1 MSNNSQELSSKFHP
15 LPCMFTIASLF
26 CGFYSIVAAIKGDF
40 AIAATAILI
49 AAVFDGLDG
58 RVARLTGTTSTF
70 GMELDSLC
78 DLVSFGVAPGLL
90 AYLWALQPFN
100 RYGWLAAF
108 LYIATTALRLARF
121 NCQHTSASKHFV
133 GLPCPAAAAMISS
146 TVLFSHYLGIEGTVN
161 HISLLFLV
169 YILSYLMVST
179 HLYFSFKQTDSKKSR
194 TFRLLVGSLLL
205 FILVAAEHEV
215 MLFVIFSLYIASGPI
230 VAIYRRIRKIF
241 KSTVANP
248 NHNPSNNQSEEHSG

>member
-1 MSNNSQELSSKFHP
+1 MSSKFHP

-40 AIAATAILI
+40 TMAATAILI
-49 AAVFDGLDG
+49 AAIFDGLDG

-100 RYGWLAAF
+100 RYGWLAGF
-108 LYIATTALRLARF
+108 LYVATTALRLARF
-121 NCQHTSASKHFV
+121 NCQHTSSASKHFV

-146 TVLFSHYLGIEGTVN
+146 TVLFSHYLGFEGTVN

-179 HLYFSFKQTDSKKSR
+179 HLYFSFKQTDSQKSK
-194 TFRLLVGSLLL
+194 TFRLLVGTLLL

-215 MLFVIFSLYIASGPI
+215 MLFLIFSVYIASGPLF
-230 VAIYRRIRKIF
+230 ALWRRARKIF
-241 KSTVANP
+241 GSSSAKKAN
-248 NHNPSNNQSEEHSG
+248 HHPSGPV

>member
-1 MSNNSQELSSKFHP
+1 MSTTTQEMSSKFHP

-40 AIAATAILI
+40 TIAANTILI

-100 RYGWLAAF
+100 RYGWLAGF
-108 LYIATTALRLARF
+108 LYVATTALRLARF
-121 NCQHTSASKHFV
+121 NCQHTGTSKHFV
-133 GLPCPAAAAMISS
+133 GLPCPAAAAMISA
-146 TVLFSHYLGIEGTVN
+146 TVLFSHYLGFEGTVN
-161 HISLLFLV
+161 NISLLFLV

-194 TFRLLVGSLLL
+194 TFQLLVGTLLL
-205 FILVAAEHEV
+205 FILVASLPEV
-215 MLFVIFSLYIASGPI
+215 MLFLIFSVYISSGP
-230 VAIYRRIRKIF
+230 VFALYRRIKKIF
-241 KSTVANP
+241 KTPAINP
-248 NHNPSNNQSEEHSG
+248 NHNPSSPSK

>member
-1 MSNNSQELSSKFHP
+1 MADNSQEISSKFHP

-26 CGFYSIVAAIKGDF
+26 CGFYSIIAGIKGDF
-40 AIAATAILI
+40 VVAAIAILI

-100 RYGWLAAF
+100 RYGWLAGF

-121 NCQHTSASKHFV
+121 NCQHSSASKHFI
-133 GLPCPAAAAMISS
+133 GLPCPAAAAMISA
-146 TVLFSHYLGIEGTVN
+146 TVLFIHFLGIEGTVN

-179 HLYFSFKQTDSKKSR
+179 HLYYSFKQTESQKSR
-194 TFRLLVGSLLL
+194 TFQLLVGTLLL
-205 FILVAAEHEV
+205 FILIAAEPEV
-215 MLFVIFSLYIASGPI
+215 MLFVLFLSYIISGPLF
-230 VAIYRRIRKIF
+230 ALFRRVRKIF
-241 KSTVANP
+241 RSPSTTP
-248 NHNPSNNQSEEHSG
+248 NHHPSGHP

>member
-1 MSNNSQELSSKFHP
+1 MADTTHEVSSKFHP

-40 AIAATAILI
+40 VIAANTILI
-49 AAVFDGLDG
+49 AAIFDGLDG
-58 RVARLTGTTSTF
+58 RIARLTGTTSTF

-90 AYLWALQPFN
+90 AYMWALKPFG
-100 RYGWLAAF
+100 RYGWLAGF
-108 LYIATTALRLARF
+108 LFVATTALRLARF
-121 NCQHTSASKHFV
+121 NTQHTGTSKHFV

-146 TVLFSHYLGIEGTVN
+146 AVLFSHYLGIEGTVN

-179 HLYFSFKQTDSKKSR
+179 HLYYSFKQTDSKKSR
-194 TFRLLVGSLLL
+194 AFQLLVGTLLL

-215 MLFVIFSLYIASGPI
+215 MLFLIFSLYISSGPFYA
-230 VAIYRRIRKIF
+230 VYRRLKKMSRA
-241 KSTVANP
+241 SAATSHRRSSLND
-248 NHNPSNNQSEEHSG
+248 Q

>member
-1 MSNNSQELSSKFHP
+1 MSAAAQEMSNKFHP

-40 AIAATAILI
+40 TVAATAVLI

-100 RYGWLAAF
+100 RYGWLACF
-108 LYIATTALRLARF
+108 LYVATTALRLARF
-121 NCQHTSASKHFV
+121 NCQHTGTSKHFV
-133 GLPCPAAAAMISS
+133 GLPCPAAAAMISAA
-146 TVLFSHYLGIEGTVN
+146 VLFSRYLGFTGTVN

-179 HLYFSFKQTDSKKSR
+179 HLYFSFKQNTDSQKSR
-194 TFRLLVGSLLL
+194 TFQLLVGTLLL
-205 FILVAAEHEV
+205 FILVAAEPEV
-215 MLFVIFSLYIASGPI
+215 MLFLIFSVYISSGPFF
-230 VAIYRRIRKIF
+230 ALFRRIRKIF
-241 KSTVANP
+241 KSKSAETHP
-248 NHNPSNNQSEEHSG
+248 NHTPSSPS

>member
-1 MSNNSQELSSKFHP
+1 MSSKFHP

-40 AIAATAILI
+40 TVAAYAILI

-58 RVARLTGTTSTF
+58 RIARLTGTTSTF

-90 AYLWALQPFN
+90 AYLWALQPFH
-100 RYGWLAAF
+100 RYGWLAGF
-108 LYIATTALRLARF
+108 LYVATTALRLARF
-121 NCQHTSASKHFV
+121 NTQHTGTSKHFV
-133 GLPCPAAAAMISS
+133 GLPCPAAAAMISA
-146 TVLFSHYLGIEGTVN
+146 TVLFSRRLGFEGTVN

-179 HLYFSFKQTDSKKSR
+179 HLYFSFKQTNSQKRK
-194 TFRLLVGSLLL
+194 TFRLLVGTLLL
-205 FILVAAEHEV
+205 FTLVATEPDV
-215 MLFVIFSLYIASGPI
+215 MLFAVFAVYIISGPI
-230 VAIYRRIRKIF
+230 FALFRRVRKIF
-241 KSTVANP
+241 KSKGATES
-248 NHNPSNNQSEEHSG
+248 NHRSAHDQ

>member
-1 MSNNSQELSSKFHP
+1 
-15 LPCMFTIASLF
+15 MFTIASLF

-40 AIAATAILI
+40 VVAANMILI

-90 AYLWALQPFN
+90 AYMWALQPFG
-100 RYGWLAAF
+100 RYGWLAGF
-108 LYIATTALRLARF
+108 LYVATTALRLARF
-121 NCQHTSASKHFV
+121 NCQHTGTSRHFV

-146 TVLFSHYLGIEGTVN
+146 SVLFSHYLGIEGTVN

-179 HLYFSFKQTDSKKSR
+179 HLYYSFKQTNSKKSR
-194 TFRLLVGSLLL
+194 TFQLLVGTLLL

-215 MLFVIFSLYIASGPI
+215 MLFLIFSVYISSGPCYA
-230 VAIYRRIRKIF
+230 VYRKLRKM
-241 KSTVANP
+241 SRSAATNP
-248 NHNPSNNQSEEHSG
+248 NHHHHTTTEL

>member
-1 MSNNSQELSSKFHP
+1 
-15 LPCMFTIASLF
+15 
-26 CGFYSIVAAIKGDF
+26 
-40 AIAATAILI
+40 
-49 AAVFDGLDG
+49 
-58 RVARLTGTTSTF
+58 
-70 GMELDSLC
+70 MELDSLC

-100 RYGWLAAF
+100 RYGWLAGF
-108 LYIATTALRLARF
+108 LYVATTALRLARF

-146 TVLFSHYLGIEGTVN
+146 AVLFSHYLGFEGTVN

-179 HLYFSFKQTDSKKSR
+179 HLYFSFKQTDSKKR
-194 TFRLLVGSLLL
+194 KTFRLLVGSLLL

-215 MLFVIFSLYIASGPI
+215 MLFLIFSVYISSGPI
-230 VAIYRRIRKIF
+230 FALFRRARKIYDSSAT
-241 KSTVANP
+241 KANR
-248 NHNPSNNQSEEHSG
+248 HPSSQP

>member
-1 MSNNSQELSSKFHP
+1 
-15 LPCMFTIASLF
+15 MFTIASLF

-40 AIAATAILI
+40 VIAANTILI

-78 DLVSFGVAPGLL
+78 DLVSFGVAPALL
-90 AYLWALQPFN
+90 AYMWALQPFG
-100 RYGWLAAF
+100 RYGWLAGF
-108 LYIATTALRLARF
+108 LFVATTALRLARF
-121 NCQHTSASKHFV
+121 NCQHTGPSRHFV

-146 TVLFSHYLGIEGTVN
+146 SVLFSHYLGIEGTVN

-179 HLYFSFKQTDSKKSR
+179 HLYYSFKQTDSKKAR
-194 TFRLLVGSLLL
+194 TFQLLVGTLLL

-215 MLFVIFSLYIASGPI
+215 MLFLIFSFYISSGPFYA
-230 VAIYRRIRKIF
+230 VYRKIRKILR
-241 KSTVANP
+241 STVANP
-248 NHNPSNNQSEEHSG
+248 KPQHPTNRL